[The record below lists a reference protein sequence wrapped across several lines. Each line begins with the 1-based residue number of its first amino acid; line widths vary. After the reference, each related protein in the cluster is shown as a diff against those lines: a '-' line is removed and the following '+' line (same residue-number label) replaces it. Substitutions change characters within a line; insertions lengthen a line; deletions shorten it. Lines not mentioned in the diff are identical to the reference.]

1 MWVKRSYDIQKQL
14 DLEWINELARFVN
27 QKDNKKK
34 IENLKEIFVELYLE
48 NLQDDPSPSEA
59 LEKAK
64 LMILCFLF
72 VLP

>member
-1 MWVKRSYDIQKQL
+1 MWVRRSLELEKQL
-14 DLEWINELARFVN
+14 DLEWINELVRFTH
-27 QKDNKKK
+27 QKDNKKRIEYLK
-34 IENLKEIFVELYLE
+34 ETFIEQYIENLEEGL
-48 NLQDDPSPSEA
+48 NPMDA